1 MFGTPGLLAA
11 ARRPVWIALGM
22 TIGVMSAGPLQAQ
35 QPAAPAQA
43 AQAAPTTRVFSGDA
57 GMVLNFIKAD
67 KVADFEMV
75 VAKLKEALAKSAK
88 PERKQQATSWKIF
101 KAAEPG
107 AGGSVLYVFIVDPS
121 VKGADYRVSTSCG
134 SKSRQHAE
142 ANEIVQEVRGR
153 IRAGQNI
160 VNLSLVPTS
169 ANNPPSLGLG
179 ESPSLRRR
187 RTSGSCQRRSGA
199 LACAARRFQ
208 V

>member
-35 QPAAPAQA
+35 QAAAPAQA
-43 AQAAPTTRVFSGDA
+43 AKAARTRWVVSGDA
-57 GMVLNFIKAD
+57 GMFITFIKAD
-67 KVADFEMV
+67 KVTDFEMV

-121 VKGADYRVSTSCG
+121 VKGADYSVANIL
-134 SKSRQHAE
+134 AE
-142 ANEIVQEVRGR
+142 SFPADQVNEIYKAYAG
-153 IRAGQNI
+153 AYATGQNI
-160 VNLSLVPTS
+160 VNLSLVS
-169 ANNPPSLGLG
+169 DLGK
-179 ESPSLRRR
+179 
-187 RTSGSCQRRSGA
+187 
-199 LACAARRFQ
+199 
-208 V
+208 